1 MKDETLKQISIYT
14 TIIGILILIYINTT
28 IQPIPA
34 NQITKELLNKY
45 VIIEGKATDINQL
58 DKITTLKIETKEKKI
73 EAVVFDK
80 NLNIPLNINL
90 FFAGTVQEYKN
101 TLQLNIEKIS
111 TTR

>member
-1 MKDETLKQISIYT
+1 MDQELK
-14 TIIGILILIYINTT
+14 N
-28 IQPIPA
+28 
-34 NQITKELLNKY
+34 
-45 VIIEGKATDINQL
+45 
-58 DKITTLKIETKEKKI
+58 KIEELEKKI